1 MENRLVV
8 ARGWEVRGGKVGVEG
23 QKVQTSSYKLSHG
36 DMMYKMVTVV
46 NNTVFYI
53 WKLLRE

>member
-8 ARGWEVRGGKVGVEG
+8 ARGWEVGDGKDGVEG

-53 WKLLRE
+53 